1 MERCC
6 HVFFDIMNNA
16 VSRREEYSEA
26 KLSQN
31 LAKIR
36 EGKNEHTCTLEGSI
50 NWWLALAISKSSAYC
65 KVN

>member
-1 MERCC
+1 
-6 HVFFDIMNNA
+6 MNNA

-26 KLSQN
+26 KFSQN